1 MADYTLKGYT
11 GAALEAQLAKI
22 DTQGAKLDTI
32 EQGANNYTL
41 PQATRSQL
49 GGIIAYAT
57 VTTMPLWYG
66 RVYVNSQTGMPYIPL
81 ATDNYAG
88 ALSPND
94 FGKLKLIWPDCTNVI
109 NKVEKIKVDGTA
121 LTPDE
126 NKAVNIDL
134 SDKLSISSN
143 EWHTASSVSA
153 WCEKY
158 IMTKQDDIKFLDGRY
173 NDDGEHYNI
182 GHLVSGETYW
192 TDIQIPLISE
202 TAQGLMEYSAWDNL
216 IDYMSGAM
224 QQRIEV
230 LEAKV
235 DKLVNLLNNQT
246 LITK

>member
-1 MADYTLKGYT
+1 MADYTLNGYT

-22 DTQGAKLDTI
+22 NTQGAKLDTI

-88 ALSPND
+88 ALSPSD
-94 FGKLKLIWPDCTNVI
+94 FGKLKLIWPDCTNII
-109 NKVEKIKVDGTA
+109 NKVERIKVDGTA

-126 NKAVNIDL
+126 NKAVDIDL

-143 EWHTASSVSA
+143 EWRTTNQTAT
-153 WCEKY
+153 WCSEY
-158 IMTKQDDIKFLDGRY
+158 ILTKRDNLKFLYGDY
-173 NDDGEHYNI
+173 NHDGEHFDL
-182 GHLVSGETYW
+182 GHLFIGETYG

-202 TAQGLMEYSAWDNL
+202 TKQGLMEYSAWDNL

-224 QQRIEV
+224 TERIQA
-230 LEAKV
+230 LENKV

>member
-1 MADYTLKGYT
+1 MADYTLNGYT

-22 DTQGAKLDTI
+22 NTQGAKLDTI
-32 EQGANNYTL
+32 EQGANNYSL

-57 VTTMPLWYG
+57 VTTMPVWYG
-66 RVYVNSQTGMPYIPL
+66 RVYVNSQTGMPFIPL
-81 ATDNYAG
+81 ATNNYAG

-94 FGKLKLIWPDCTNVI
+94 FGKLNLIWPDCTNVI
-109 NKVEKIKVDGTA
+109 NKIEKISVDGTA

-134 SDKLSISSN
+134 SDKLSLSSN
-143 EWHTASSVSA
+143 GWRTTYQTAA
-153 WCEKY
+153 WCERY
-158 IMTKQDDIKFLDGRY
+158 ILTRNDNFKFLYGWY
-173 NDDGEHYNI
+173 NDDGEHYTI
-182 GHLVSGETYW
+182 GHLLIGETQSE
-192 TDIQIPLISE
+192 DIKVSLISE
-202 TAQGLMEYSAWDNL
+202 TQQGLMEYSAWDNL

-224 QQRIEV
+224 TERMEA